1 MCKLKAF
8 TSWASFSTLK
18 RWGNFLQVVQF
29 ADKKRQCDKKN
40 GLLLQSV
47 KVEILCDAVDSL
59 RRNGI
64 FVGGYSKATLW
75 HTLNLRSA
83 AVFPP

>member
-1 MCKLKAF
+1 MQIKSVHKLHVNPVRKRKA
-8 TSWASFSTLK
+8 K
-18 RWGNFLQVVQF
+18 HIPQVVQF
-29 ADKKRQCDKKN
+29 AGKSGNTTKN

>member
-1 MCKLKAF
+1 MSKKLL
-8 TSWASFSTLK
+8 TSCTLIPSENEK
-18 RWGNFLQVVQF
+18 QNIFRKSCSLQVKNGN
-29 ADKKRQCDKKN
+29 ATKN

>member
-1 MCKLKAF
+1 M
-8 TSWASFSTLK
+8 
-18 RWGNFLQVVQF
+18 QQ
-29 ADKKRQCDKKN
+29 KN

>member
-1 MCKLKAF
+1 MQKNC
-8 TSWASFSTLK
+8 S
-18 RWGNFLQVVQF
+18 QVVQYF
-29 ADKKRQCDKKN
+29 PSENERQNIFRKSCSLQAKNSKATKN